1 MSGEGFG
8 RCVLLRMPMANF
20 LSDVLRVA
28 ALSLVTFV
36 AFGLSWQLASLA
48 ATSADP
54 TFDLASRVQPASRRV
69 AVSARYGAAGASG
82 YAAETDRFRAS
93 ASGSVLALAS
103 GLRVTVVEGGAP
115 RGLRVLRGSTVG
127 AALDQAGVAVGPLDK
142 VVAREDG
149 TVAAGDT
156 ITVVRVSEAQIVV
169 REPIPFPVQTVND
182 GTLAVGKVVVA
193 TPGVP
198 GQAEN
203 TYLVTS
209 NDGVEAGRA
218 LVASVELAAPVAEVR
233 RVGTFRPPPPAGG
246 DIESII
252 RAAAAQWGADPTQL
266 LRVAY
271 CESRYNPSA
280 YNASSG
286 ASGLFQFLA
295 STWAANSVRAGYG
308 GASVFDPVAN
318 ANTAAYMF
326 AHSQAGQWACK

>member
-1 MSGEGFG
+1 
-8 RCVLLRMPMANF
+8 MADF

-36 AFGLSWQLASLA
+36 VFGLSWQLASFA

-54 TFDLASRVQPASRRV
+54 SFDLASRVQPASRGL
-69 AVSARYGAAGASG
+69 AVSARYRAAASG
-82 YAAETDRFRAS
+82 YATETDRSRGS
-93 ASGSVLALAS
+93 ASGAVLTLTS
-103 GLRVTVVEGGAP
+103 GIRVNVVEGGAS
-115 RGLRVLRGSTVG
+115 RSLRVVRGSTV
-127 AALDQAGVAVGPLDK
+127 AEALDQAGVARGPLDK

-156 ITVVRVSEAQIVV
+156 ITVVRVSQTQVVVHEA
-169 REPIPFPVQTVND
+169 IPFPVQTVND
-182 GTLAVGKVVVA
+182 ASLAVGRVVVA

-203 TYLVTS
+203 TYVVLA
-209 NDGVEAGRA
+209 NDGVEADRA

-252 RAAAAQWGADPTQL
+252 RAAAAQWGADPSQL

-280 YNASSG
+280 YNPSSG

-326 AHSQAGQWACK
+326 AHSQAGQWSCK